1 MSKKK
6 TTPSGRSMKKKVLIA
21 AAVVALIAIVLVSY
35 FTSPAFLRTKTA
47 GTIGDDRISEAEFAY
62 FYQTSFQDIYNSA
75 YQTYGEYTSYI
86 LDTNKSLNEQY
97 YKEDYTWHQ
106 YITDTA
112 CASIEEVH
120 ALCKAASDAGYVLP
134 DAQAAL
140 VDQAVESMEASA
152 EKAGYSTSLYLRA
165 VYGHGMNLK
174 SYRSYVENIVLAD
187 AYSNSVLSS
196 YTYTDEQIDAYYNA
210 NKQAFDT
217 VDLRMISISG
227 KSNEDGTVD
236 LTEAKATAEEALA
249 TYKTEEELAQFGV
262 DLDEEDAIKEPDNTL
277 YTYVPETQL
286 TPEGMAD
293 WFFDEAR
300 QYGDMEIFH
309 DENSYYVGF
318 FIGRHDI
325 DYSTVTMR
333 HILVQPAEKDEDGV
347 YTEESVETALETIN
361 GYLEE
366 WEASDK
372 TEETFAEMANTYSS
386 DEGSNTTGGLYEDI
400 YKGQMTRVVNDWLFD
415 EQRKD
420 GDYTIVQSSYG
431 FHLVLFCGETGN
443 NYKTE
448 KVSDAMMEADYQAWY
463 DGIVADLTVSFK
475 EDVGSVMLG

>member
-1 MSKKK
+1 MSKKN
-6 TTPSGRSMKKKVLIA
+6 TAPSRRSTKKAVLIA
-21 AAVVALIAIVLVSY
+21 VGIVALAAIVLVSY

-47 GTIGDDRISEAEFAY
+47 GTVGDDRISEAEFAY
-62 FYQTSFQDIYNSA
+62 FYQTSFQDIYNSV
-75 YQTYGEYTSYI
+75 YQTYGEYTAYI
-86 LDTNKSLNEQY
+86 LDTSKSLNEQY
-97 YKEDYTWHQ
+97 YQEGYTWHQ

-120 ALCKAASDAGYVLP
+120 ALCKAAAEAGYALS
-134 DAQAAL
+134 DAQAQL
-140 VDQAVESMEASA
+140 VDQAVSSLETSA
-152 EKAGYSTSLYLRA
+152 ENAGYSTSLYLRA

-174 SYRSYVENIVLAD
+174 SYRSYIEKIVLAD
-187 AYSNSVLSS
+187 AYSNAVLSA
-196 YTYTDEQIDAYYNA
+196 YTYTDEQIDAYYDA
-210 NKQAFDT
+210 HKQAFDT

-227 KSNEDGTVD
+227 TANEDGTVD

-277 YTYVPETQL
+277 YTYVPEEQL

-293 WFFDEAR
+293 WFFDETR
-300 QYGDMEIFH
+300 QYGDMGIFH
-309 DENSYYVGF
+309 DENAYYVGF

-325 DYSTVTMR
+325 DYNTVNMR

-347 YTEESVETALETIN
+347 YTEESVEAALETIN

-366 WEASDK
+366 WEASDR
-372 TEETFAEMANTYSS
+372 TEETFAEMANTYSA

-415 EQRKD
+415 AQRKE

-431 FHLVLFCGETGN
+431 FHLVLFCGETEN
-443 NYKTE
+443 NYKTTT
-448 KVSDAMMEADYQAWY
+448 VSEAMREEDYQAWY
-463 DGIVADLTVSFK
+463 DSIVAGLTVSFK